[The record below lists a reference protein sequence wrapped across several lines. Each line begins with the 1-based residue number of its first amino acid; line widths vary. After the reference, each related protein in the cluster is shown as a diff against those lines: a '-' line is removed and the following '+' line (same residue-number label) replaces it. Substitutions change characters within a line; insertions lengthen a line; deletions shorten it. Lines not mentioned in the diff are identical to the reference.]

1 MLHFNRK
8 IYLIPNWPFHLWF
21 GNHVVS
27 FRLIK
32 AKISLVMKGCFKLR
46 ALLYLF
52 QIMSEGFFFLHLNIC
67 LIQITKQKSFSSN
80 FRGAKLNISITNVSS
95 VWTRKIK
102 RLLLLNFLWNTF
114 FFGCT
119 CSYNQLLY
127 FWSLWILCSE
137 LKQKVQSGFAYSI
150 SKITEFLLINYDLSY
165 FQMMLI

>member
-27 FRLIK
+27 FIPIK

-52 QIMSEGFFFLHLNIC
+52 PIMSEELFHLNIC
-67 LIQITKQKSFSSN
+67 LIQITKYKSFSSN
-80 FRGAKLNISITNVSS
+80 FRKVQLSISITNVSS
-95 VWTRKIK
+95 VRTRKIE
-102 RLLLLNFLWNTF
+102 RLLSLNFLLNTSL
-114 FFGCT
+114 FGCT

-127 FWSLWILCSE
+127 CWSLWIPCSE
-137 LKQKVQSGFAYSI
+137 LKQKVQSDFTSSI
-150 SKITEFLLINYDLSY
+150 SKI
-165 FQMMLI
+165 